1 MGDLLAAFKAR
12 HDLVR
17 QHMTAHYNEDRP
29 DFGVDPLFNDA
40 GELGGAVQAVL
51 DLHAPEAHP
60 LAPEDVKCKGCGTHA
75 TYTTWPC
82 ATVRAMAS
90 ALGLLD
96 SPPSSVDEG
105 SPTDG

>member
-1 MGDLLAAFKAR
+1 MTDLTAAFKAR

-60 LAPEDVKCKGCGTHA
+60 LALNDVRCKGCATHVTFA
-75 TYTTWPC
+75 QWPC
-82 ATVRAMAS
+82 ATVQVMAR
-90 ALGLLD
+90 ALGLP
-96 SPPSSVDEG
+96 SSSVDEG
-105 SPTDG
+105 NTPDVQ